1 MTHFDDYARR
11 GTTAAALAMRMT
23 AMTLLGGCSSMGG
36 SDTPPPASVDTMS
49 MAEMRMNEAGGPSKA
64 AIPAGLASPVATPT
78 ALAPGAVTDAGAN
91 TPLGKL
97 WAFTQVN
104 GFDGTL
110 PPAPTNATLLMA
122 RQNGRMTGTTS
133 CNRMS
138 AAFEIDMVAATLRF
152 SNIVNGQAM
161 CGEPNA
167 DVEDAVVNALMVT
180 DSFLLDG
187 KTLTLKSKGNQVAQL
202 TTQ

>member
-1 MTHFDDYARR
+1 
-11 GTTAAALAMRMT
+11 
-23 AMTLLGGCSSMGG
+23 MGG
-36 SDTPPPASVDTMS
+36 SDTPPPANADTMS

-64 AIPAGLASPVATPT
+64 AIPAGLASPVAAPT

-91 TPLGKL
+91 TALGKL
-97 WAFTQVN
+97 WVFTQVN
-104 GFDGTL
+104 GFDAAL
-110 PPAPTNATLLMA
+110 PPAPTNATLLMT
-122 RQNGRMTGTTS
+122 RQSGRMTGTTS

-167 DVEDAVVNALMVT
+167 DVEDAVVNALMAT